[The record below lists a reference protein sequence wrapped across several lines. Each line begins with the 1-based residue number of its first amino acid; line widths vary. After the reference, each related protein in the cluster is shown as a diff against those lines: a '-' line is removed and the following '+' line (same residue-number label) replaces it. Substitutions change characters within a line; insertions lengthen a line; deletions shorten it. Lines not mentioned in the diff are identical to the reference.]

1 MCGIAGIIKLK
12 KNHHCDKDKIFSLMH
27 NRGPDGKGFFK
38 ILNEKYSINLFHSRL
53 AIIDKN
59 KRSNQPYFFKN
70 YAMIYNGEIYNFR
83 KIKKQLEN
91 LNYSFKTKSDTE
103 VLIKAFHKWG
113 NESFKLFDGMWSVCI
128 FDMKKHEIILSRDIF
143 GEKPLYIYRNFET
156 LIFGSEIKFIL
167 NLDND
172 TRINKI
178 NKEHLN
184 IYLKHGYKYLF
195 KKNETYFQNILKIDP
210 GTVNRYCLT
219 SLKRKEKIQLIKRKF
234 NKEINIS
241 RDEAI
246 KKIRALVIESME
258 SRLIS
263 DRPVGFYLSGGI
275 DTGSLTSIASKV
287 LNKKIKCFSI
297 VDKDKRYN
305 EEKNIDTTTRDL
317 GCETVKIKFPNKE
330 NFLHRLTD
338 LISYHDKPISSL
350 NYYTHSFIHEIVKKN
365 NIKVLISGLGGD
377 EMFTGYYDHFL
388 MHLREL
394 TKKDYKQ
401 NFDLWKKYIKPF
413 VLNKNL
419 RNTNLFLNKKKRD
432 YLITDFNS
440 TFLKQMFVNTKLTKF
455 SEKNYSNSL
464 LKNRMLNELFHELV
478 PLICNEDDMN
488 SMRMSIENRA
498 PLLNKE
504 LLNFSLSLPPKFYIN
519 NAFGKSLFRDAMDGI
534 LNDKVRLER
543 KKYGFNS
550 SIQSLI
556 NLQSKES
563 LNFIKKS
570 KKLKEFI
577 NIENFCSFLKH
588 QKVSDNSNSKFIFS
602 VFNTAIFLEKF
613 Y

>member
-1 MCGIAGIIKLK
+1 M
-12 KNHHCDKDKIFSLMH
+12 
-27 NRGPDGKGFFK
+27 
-38 ILNEKYSINLFHSRL
+38 
-53 AIIDKN
+53 
-59 KRSNQPYFFKN
+59 
-70 YAMIYNGEIYNFR
+70 
-83 KIKKQLEN
+83 
-91 LNYSFKTKSDTE
+91 
-103 VLIKAFHKWG
+103 
-113 NESFKLFDGMWSVCI
+113 
-128 FDMKKHEIILSRDIF
+128 
-143 GEKPLYIYRNFET
+143 
-156 LIFGSEIKFIL
+156 
-167 NLDND
+167 
-172 TRINKI
+172 
-178 NKEHLN
+178 
-184 IYLKHGYKYLF
+184 
-195 KKNETYFQNILKIDP
+195 KIDP

-246 KKIRALVIESME
+246 KKIRALVIEPME

-338 LISYHDKPISSL
+338 LINYHDKPISSL

-504 LLNFSLSLPPKFYIN
+504 LLNFSLSLPPKLYIN